1 MTVGPLWI
9 DGIISAF
16 DFNSLSPLF
25 CEIDVQNVLD
35 MGLNWMLW
43 EGALQVWVLIK
54 KRLLLYSYDHGQ
66 FRQFQTIPLNDTP
79 LRISWVRSNVYL
91 QYKDHLMVIDV
102 SSLQVLSDVKLPVKF
117 SAPLEMKVLN
127 SGTVVFNSAPGV
139 YSSVQNT
146 MIVHGTVAKDMAY
159 NTPFLF
165 LLNETLSV
173 YDQNSGELVQTLA
186 TPNIERIC
194 DNSLLWDA
202 MQAEAYSLC
211 VCVDSSGT
219 VSIIDYSNADMLVTR
234 LLQNSQIQTAFDV
247 FHRCENVGCSCLD
260 KSQSHQQAFLY
271 YMKNLQFQEA
281 SQHACDA
288 SLDPAELLQ
297 LFPDLRY
304 KDLPEGHVITSEV
317 LGRNVHS
324 ITEFVLSI
332 LKQQSADPARIIA
345 DSEQVQSRLREAY
358 ESLLA
363 VLFQAHE
370 TQPSRLVDVAL
381 LRLLLH
387 LNDNRVGDF
396 IASPTMCEEEDV
408 HDLLWSRGMYGELAQ
423 FYLIK
428 EKPEKALSLW
438 QQLGEGELQ
447 EENVDGLKR
456 SCEYLRSEQNEDIQ
470 MILRFAPWILKQNP
484 EEGYRLFTDA
494 ACSSAPVY
502 DRVLELMTD
511 PSYHQKY
518 IAYCVT
524 VLQLHVPV
532 VATEYVQDLIRDLLK
547 QVDEQALSVDVT
559 VFDETPQEVKP
570 QRQRLLLFLQR
581 NEDYDAESVYT
592 SLVQVPLY
600 FEQVTVLI
608 RLGRYGEALH
618 LLLYTLRSVKLAC
631 ECCMGADQ
639 EAWRLLL
646 KMLFNEKEEE

>member
-1 MTVGPLWI
+1 
-9 DGIISAF
+9 
-16 DFNSLSPLF
+16 
-25 CEIDVQNVLD
+25 
-35 MGLNWMLW
+35 
-43 EGALQVWVLIK
+43 
-54 KRLLLYSYDHGQ
+54 
-66 FRQFQTIPLNDTP
+66 
-79 LRISWVRSNVYL
+79 
-91 QYKDHLMVIDV
+91 
-102 SSLQVLSDVKLPVKF
+102 
-117 SAPLEMKVLN
+117 
-127 SGTVVFNSAPGV
+127 
-139 YSSVQNT
+139 
-146 MIVHGTVAKDMAY
+146 
-159 NTPFLF
+159 
-165 LLNETLSV
+165 
-173 YDQNSGELVQTLA
+173 
-186 TPNIERIC
+186 
-194 DNSLLWDA
+194 
-202 MQAEAYSLC
+202 
-211 VCVDSSGT
+211 
-219 VSIIDYSNADMLVTR
+219 
-234 LLQNSQIQTAFDV
+234 
-247 FHRCENVGCSCLD
+247 
-260 KSQSHQQAFLY
+260 
-271 YMKNLQFQEA
+271 
-281 SQHACDA
+281 
-288 SLDPAELLQ
+288 
-297 LFPDLRY
+297 
-304 KDLPEGHVITSEV
+304 
-317 LGRNVHS
+317 
-324 ITEFVLSI
+324 
-332 LKQQSADPARIIA
+332 
-345 DSEQVQSRLREAY
+345 
-358 ESLLA
+358 
-363 VLFQAHE
+363 
-370 TQPSRLVDVAL
+370 
-381 LRLLLH
+381 
-387 LNDNRVGDF
+387 
-396 IASPTMCEEEDV
+396 
-408 HDLLWSRGMYGELAQ
+408 MYGELAQ